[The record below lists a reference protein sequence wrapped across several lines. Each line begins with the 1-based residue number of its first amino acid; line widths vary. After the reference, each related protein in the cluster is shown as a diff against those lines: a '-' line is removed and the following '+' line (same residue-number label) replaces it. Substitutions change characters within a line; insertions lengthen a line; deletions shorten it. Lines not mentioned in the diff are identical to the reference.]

1 MKEEIEHNFYCV
13 ISNGNLYWD
22 CVYKPAR
29 TKRSEGWLS
38 YFFSLNTINARVVF
52 VAQLLERRF
61 WEVSGSILD
70 RVTNIHCIPVNQISI
85 ELKYWKNDIWRQ
97 RSKFWKR
104 FVSFWRGKSD
114 KNCSEKSFWSFWEF
128 LTDKPGSEN

>member
-1 MKEEIEHNFYCV
+1 MKEENRGGEHNFYCV
-13 ISNGNLYWD
+13 ISNGNLYLD

-52 VAQLLERRF
+52 VAQLLERRY

-70 RVTNIHCIPVNQISI
+70 RVTNIQIFLLAAI
-85 ELKYWKNDIWRQ
+85 AQWLDVEGLKPIK
-97 RSKFWKR
+97 K
-104 FVSFWRGKSD
+104 
-114 KNCSEKSFWSFWEF
+114 
-128 LTDKPGSEN
+128 L